1 MRSGISAAGSVES
14 DLLPGRE
21 ADGYVAE
28 SELQDFLSRHA
39 LHPAAGE
46 VKGNVQLRVVP
57 DDVWNS
63 LHFSGRFVAPKA
75 AVALDLSGERDSR
88 SQVAG
93 KNLLREIDRENKK
106 RLKRRR

>member
-1 MRSGISAAGSVES
+1 MRSGISAASSVGS
-14 DLLPGRE
+14 DLLSGRE

-28 SELQDFLSRHA
+28 SELQDFLIRHV

-46 VKGNVQLRVVP
+46 VKGNVRLRVVP
-57 DDVWNS
+57 DGVWNN
-63 LHFSGRFVAPKA
+63 LHVSGRSIAPRA
-75 AVALDLSGERDSR
+75 AVALDLAGERDPR

-106 RLKRRR
+106 RLKRSR